1 MQKETIQKLTQ
12 LRHEL
17 HQNPELSGEEYKTSE
32 RIVTFLKEYQPSE
45 IIQHVG
51 NTGVI
56 GVFKGKNKGPSTLL
70 RCELDALPIE
80 EINTFKYKS
89 TVKDVSHKCG
99 HDGHMAILCGVAALL
114 SAKNNFNGTIYLLF
128 QPAEEDGEGAKR
140 VLNDV
145 LFKGIKPDFA
155 FALHNLPGFPLGQIV
170 VKNDTFSCAVN
181 SMIIELSGKTAHAAE
196 PENGTN
202 PASAISEIISTFN
215 QKIKADISKSDYCL
229 ITPIYINMGKKAYGV
244 SAGFGEIHFT
254 IRSNSN
260 QNMDKIEK
268 DLIRSATQIAAEH
281 KLEITISWTQQFRAN
296 DNNLEAVSMIKNAAL
311 ANGNDLLEKET
322 PFSWGEDFGLFTEHF
337 PGAMF
342 GLGAGENV
350 PALHNPDYDFPEE
363 LIPTGAKMF
372 YEILKEIHNAH

>member
-145 LFKGIKPDFA
+145 LFKGIKPDFV

-202 PASAISEIISTFN
+202 PASAISKIISTFN

-350 PALHNPDYDFPEE
+350 PALHNPDYDFPDE

>member
-32 RIVTFLKEYQPSE
+32 RIVAFLKEYQPSE

-56 GVFKGKNKGPSTLL
+56 AVFKGKNKGPSTLL

-89 TVKDVSHKCG
+89 TMKDVSHKCG
-99 HDGHMAILCGVAALL
+99 HDGHMTILCGVAALL
-114 SAKNNFNGTIYLLF
+114 SAKNNFNGTVYLLF

-140 VLNDV
+140 ILNDV
-145 LFKGIKPDFA
+145 LFKGIKPDFV

-202 PASAISEIISTFN
+202 PASAISKIISTFN

-229 ITPIYINMGKKAYGV
+229 ITPIYISMGKKAYGV

-268 DLIRSATQIAAEH
+268 DLIRSVTQIATEH

-311 ANGNDLLEKET
+311 ANDYDLLEKEM

-350 PALHNPDYDFPEE
+350 PALHNPDYDFPDE